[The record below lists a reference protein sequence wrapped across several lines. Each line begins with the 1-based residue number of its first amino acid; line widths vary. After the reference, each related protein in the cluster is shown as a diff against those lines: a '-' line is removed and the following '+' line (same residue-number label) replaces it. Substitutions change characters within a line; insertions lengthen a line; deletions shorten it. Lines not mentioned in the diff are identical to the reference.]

1 MDYRNLGDIVAQL
14 RSAGLDLASVKKGN
28 GGALVG
34 EVYVG
39 STKSVRCATTD
50 QPNKMTG
57 AYRLREFQTKDGGWW
72 LGGSYWLD
80 HGSTSFKLDI
90 NKECAD
96 CGADIPLRA
105 GTCPACGKKKFKSRE
120 VAPEEVAAHK
130 KFMEESR
137 RQAVVADKAMA
148 DRAAAWAN
156 AVWLKCREVG
166 DIAEH
171 DYLGRKQ
178 LQSAHGARLFESLD
192 GVMLESA
199 DKEDYQKL
207 GRYIG
212 AMVVPMC
219 DDHGRRRGLQFVF
232 SRTRH
237 KDLIA
242 ARDGKDK
249 DYWPRGLMNDGLHY
263 VIGGAMHDVGLVC
276 EGFATGGSL
285 FEASG
290 IPVAVAFDAG
300 GVPKVGEL
308 IWKQRKKRINLLY
321 CADDDWLQRCVACKK
336 VTPVTDTA
344 CAHCGEPHGKGN
356 AGVTK
361 AREAAGATAGAWLIP
376 TFSAAR
382 PSDKKGPTDFND
394 LHCAEG
400 LQPVRA
406 QIEQRLA
413 ALEWR
418 MPIEWAYGSGA
429 GRPAAGAAAS
439 NSSGG
444 GLPPSAGRAGSSDQ
458 GGGGN
463 SRPDAESIL
472 TLDEAVE
479 RFIFIDDDTGDY
491 VFDTVTRNVCKRSKI
506 VKMLAARTREDDLKD
521 HPRWRA
527 RAVYID
533 QIGFDPAG
541 TDANVVCNRWNGWPT
556 QAAKGSCA
564 LLLELLEYQ
573 CGGEPKVA
581 RELFEWVLKWLAYP
595 LQHPGAKMHT
605 AIIMHGPQGSGKGR
619 VFETYAK
626 IFGEYGL
633 VLNQEA
639 LEDKFNADWQERKL
653 FILAD
658 EIVARA
664 EMYHIKNRLKNFVTG
679 EWVRVNPK
687 NVAAHRERNHMQ
699 IVFLSNEKQPLVL
712 ENDDRRYCVIWTPP
726 PVGKEFYDEL
736 SAEIENG
743 GVAAL
748 HWHLLHEVE
757 LGDFK
762 PWTRPPMTEAKR
774 ELIDISRDSVDRFL
788 IDWQAG
794 DLDVPFCPCGSGDL
808 YKAYL
813 YYCRANGERMPR
825 PENQF
830 AGHIVKLPGWFK
842 GHKDIHAEDAHG
854 RRYKKR
860 TRMVI
865 PPDGLLAGVDDD
877 GAAGKDYRRKVA
889 EDMTDWLTPCF
900 FEFRSA
906 LKVEP

>member
-14 RSAGLDLASVKKGN
+14 RAAGLDLASVKKGN

-34 EVYVG
+34 DVYVG

-137 RQAVVADKAMA
+137 RQALAADKAMA

-192 GVMLESA
+192 GVMLEGA

-212 AMVVPMC
+212 ALVVPMC

-232 SRTRH
+232 SRARH

-242 ARDGKDK
+242 SRDGKDK

-336 VTPVTDTA
+336 VTPVMDTA

-382 PSDKKGPTDFND
+382 PADKKGATDFND

-418 MPIEWAYGSGA
+418 MPINGAYSGGARPPPPPAGGSD
-429 GRPAAGAAAS
+429 S
-439 NSSGG
+439 SSGG
-444 GLPPSAGRAGSSDQ
+444 VGEI
-458 GGGGN
+458 
-463 SRPDAESIL
+463 RPDAVSVL
-472 TLDEAVE
+472 TVDEAVE
-479 RFIFIDDDTGDY
+479 RFMFVDESDGGVLVDTL
-491 VFDTVTRNVCKRSKI
+491 TRTLCKRSKLQN
-506 VKMLAARTREDDLKD
+506 MLAARVRIDDVKD
-521 HPRWRA
+521 HPHWRG
-527 RAVYID
+527 RALYLD
-533 QIGFDPAG
+533 QIGFDPTG
-541 TDANVVCNRWNGWPT
+541 RDVQISFNLWSGWPT
-556 QAAKGSCA
+556 TPQRGKCD
-564 LLLELLEYQ
+564 LLLELLQYQ
-573 CGGEPKVA
+573 CGEQY
-581 RELFEWVLKWLAYP
+581 EWVLKWLAYP
-595 LQHPGAKMHT
+595 VQYPGAKMQT
-605 AIIMHGPQGSGKGR
+605 AIVMHGPQGTGKGR
-619 VFETYAK
+619 FFEWGYMP
-626 IFGEYGL
+626 IFGRYGVYL
-633 VLNQEA
+633 DQDA
-639 LEDKFNADWQERKL
+639 LEDKHGSDWQSCKL
-653 FILAD
+653 FVLAD
-658 EIVARA
+658 EVMARA
-664 EMYHIKNRLKNFVTG
+664 EMYHQKNKLKNLVTS
-679 EWVRVNPK
+679 RRIRINPK
-687 NVAAHRERNHMQ
+687 GLIAYEETNHLN

-726 PVGKEFYDEL
+726 PVGKDFYDDL
-736 SAEIENG
+736 SVEIETG

-748 HWHLLHEVE
+748 HHYLKHEVD

-762 PWTRPPMTEAKR
+762 PWTPPPMTEAKR
-774 ELIDISRDSVDRFL
+774 DLINMSRDSVDRFL

-794 DLDVPFCPCGSGDL
+794 DIDLPFCPCASSDL
-808 YKAYL
+808 YRAYMWW
-813 YYCRANGERMPR
+813 CRANGERMPR

-830 AGHIVKLPGWFK
+830 SGHIIKLNGWQK
-842 GHKDIHAEDAHG
+842 GHKDILVEDEFG
-854 RRYKKR
+854 VRKPKR

-865 PPDGLLAGVDDD
+865 PSPVALNEAALRP
-877 GAAGKDYRRKVA
+877 GATDFRQKEGQTI
-889 EDMTDWLTPCF
+889 TDWLTPCF
-900 FEFRSA
+900 FSFRSA